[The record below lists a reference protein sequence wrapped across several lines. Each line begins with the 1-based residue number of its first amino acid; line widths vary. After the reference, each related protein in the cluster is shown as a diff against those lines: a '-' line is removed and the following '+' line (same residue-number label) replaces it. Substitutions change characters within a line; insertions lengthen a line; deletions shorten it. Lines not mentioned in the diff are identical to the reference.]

1 MCIRDS
7 DKIEK
12 ITGKRPTLF
21 RPPFGEY
28 DDHVITTVRGMG
40 IEPIQWDVD
49 SLDWKDY
56 DAATITQRVTS
67 SVGPDVYKRQV
78 LDNRN
83 RLTVSGV
90 DGVESFDETSIVM
103 STAEGSLIIR
113 GESLH
118 IEKLSLDGGDLLVE
132 GTVDS
137 LTYEEEE
144 PRQGSFLGRLFR
156 G

>member
-1 MCIRDS
+1 MSFD
-7 DKIEK
+7 EK
-12 ITGKRPTLF
+12 SPQTG
-21 RPPFGEY
+21 G
-28 DDHVITTVRGMG
+28 
-40 IEPIQWDVD
+40 
-49 SLDWKDY
+49 
-56 DAATITQRVTS
+56 AAHRI
-67 SVGPDVYKRQV
+67 V

-90 DGVESFDETSIVM
+90 EDVERFDEGCIVM
-103 STAEGSLIIR
+103 STCEGTLIVT
-113 GESLH
+113 GEGLQSLH

>member
-1 MCIRDS
+1 MVCPSTKKAPR
-7 DKIEK
+7 
-12 ITGKRPTLF
+12 R
-21 RPPFGEY
+21 GERR
-28 DDHVITTVRGMG
+28 HRI
-40 IEPIQWDVD
+40 
-49 SLDWKDY
+49 
-56 DAATITQRVTS
+56 
-67 SVGPDVYKRQV
+67 V

-144 PRQGSFLGRLFR
+144 PRQGSFLAVSSGDERLPSGADLHSLFLSGHGVGR
-156 G
+156 GAAV

>member
-1 MCIRDS
+1 MSFD
-7 DKIEK
+7 EK
-12 ITGKRPTLF
+12 NPRPGGTA
-21 RPPFGEY
+21 
-28 DDHVITTVRGMG
+28 H
-40 IEPIQWDVD
+40 
-49 SLDWKDY
+49 
-56 DAATITQRVTS
+56 RVT
-67 SVGPDVYKRQV
+67 
-78 LDNRN
+78 LDARS

-103 STAEGSLIIR
+103 STCEGSLIIR

>member
-1 MCIRDS
+1 MSFD
-7 DKIEK
+7 EK
-12 ITGKRPTLF
+12 SPQTG
-21 RPPFGEY
+21 G
-28 DDHVITTVRGMG
+28 
-40 IEPIQWDVD
+40 
-49 SLDWKDY
+49 
-56 DAATITQRVTS
+56 AAHRI
-67 SVGPDVYKRQV
+67 V

-118 IEKLSLDGGDLLVE
+118 IEKLSLDGG
-132 GTVDS
+132 VDS